1 MNPFPRP
8 INGRC
13 MPPEA
18 RHRAIQVLLA
28 IWLVLSLGP
37 GQAAEQEIWV
47 FYRPDIPLYADTVKE
62 LLARH
67 GARLVSCPVGRVSAS
82 FLESRPPRWA
92 IALGDS
98 ALQRALA
105 MPWQVPILA
114 VFIDQTTIDPRVML
128 LEVRQPHELQFATL
142 HRLQPAITRI
152 WYPYLTERFAPGPP
166 LQRAAANARLQVVAE
181 RLSDPRRLPEALRL
195 LADPA
200 VAVLL
205 PPDPG
210 LMNSAFLEALFL
222 TAFRSHT
229 LVIGF
234 SESLV
239 RQGAAFA
246 FVMAPTNL
254 ATSLSEILEA
264 PPSEENWPGPT
275 RLFHRWNLA
284 INRTVLGKLGL
295 EVPAD
300 LLASAS
306 RLF

>member
-1 MNPFPRP
+1 ML
-8 INGRC
+8 
-13 MPPEA
+13 
-18 RHRAIQVLLA
+18 VLLA
-28 IWLVLSLGP
+28 IWLVASLGAS
-37 GQAAEQEIWV
+37 QAAEEEIWV
-47 FYRPDIPLYADTVKE
+47 FYHPDIPLYADTLKE
-62 LLARH
+62 LIARH
-67 GARLVSCPVGRVSAS
+67 GPRLVPCPVGRVSAS
-82 FLESRPPRWA
+82 FLESRSPRWA
-92 IALGDS
+92 IALGDT

-105 MPWQVPILA
+105 MPWQVPILG
-114 VFIDQTTIDPRVML
+114 VFIDQTTVDPRVML
-128 LEVRQPHELQFATL
+128 LEVKQPHELQFATL
-142 HRLQPAITRI
+142 LRLQPAISRI
-152 WYPYLTERFAPGPP
+152 WYPYTTERFAPGPS

-181 RLSDPRRLPEALRL
+181 QVSDPRRLPEALRQF
-195 LADPA
+195 ADPA
-200 VAVLL
+200 MAVLL

-210 LMNSAFLEALFL
+210 LMNSAFLDALFL
-222 TAFRSHT
+222 AAFRSHT

-246 FVMAPTNL
+246 FVMTPANL
-254 ATSLSEILEA
+254 ATALSEILQD
-264 PPSEENWPGPT
+264 PPSEESWPGPT